1 MRGGRTIGAVA
12 PTSLTNREGY
22 TMEIIRRIVDLDG
35 NVVARDPLNVRVSS
49 RDEAEKYIQNHV
61 AKVFSLHG
69 YNEEHGYWWGRQDD
83 DNQVSRFTVEL

>member
-1 MRGGRTIGAVA
+1 
-12 PTSLTNREGY
+12 
-22 TMEIIRRIVDLDG
+22 MEIICRIVDLDG

-49 RDEAEKYIQNHV
+49 RDEAEKYIQTHV

>member
-49 RDEAEKYIQNHV
+49 RDEAEEYIQDHV